1 MSSDWLWS
9 AALAAIQAQGVEKAQ
24 AEPERKREMTNDMTT
39 AELEKIHAEIA
50 KLMAETAKINRET
63 MWYPVAVATGLIGA
77 VATVTTII
85 IKFI

>member
-1 MSSDWLWS
+1 
-9 AALAAIQAQGVEKAQ
+9 
-24 AEPERKREMTNDMTT
+24 MTNDMTT

-63 MWYPVAVATGLIGA
+63 MWYPVAVAT
-77 VATVTTII
+77 

>member
-1 MSSDWLWS
+1 
-9 AALAAIQAQGVEKAQ
+9 
-24 AEPERKREMTNDMTT
+24 MTNDMTT
-39 AELEKIHAEIA
+39 VELEKFHTEIA

-63 MWYPVAVATGLIGA
+63 MWYPVAIATGLIGA

>member
-1 MSSDWLWS
+1 MS
-9 AALAAIQAQGVEKAQ
+9 
-24 AEPERKREMTNDMTT
+24 TNEMTT

-77 VATVTTII
+77 VATVTALI
-85 IKFI
+85 IKLI

>member
-1 MSSDWLWS
+1 M
-9 AALAAIQAQGVEKAQ
+9 EN
-24 AEPERKREMTNDMTT
+24 EMTT

-63 MWYPVAVATGLIGA
+63 IWYPVAVATGLIGA
-77 VATVTTII
+77 VATVTTLL